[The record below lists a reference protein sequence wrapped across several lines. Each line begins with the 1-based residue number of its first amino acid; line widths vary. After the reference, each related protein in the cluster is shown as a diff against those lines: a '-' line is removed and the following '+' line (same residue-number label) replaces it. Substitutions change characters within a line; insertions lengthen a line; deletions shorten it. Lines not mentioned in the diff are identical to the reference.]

1 MVNTQPYKKQKTNK
15 PKETSM
21 DYAKAGVNIDAA
33 NSVVQHLKKNVGAT
47 HTAGVLTGIG
57 SFGALFSL
65 KEIMNEFN
73 DPVLVQSVDGV
84 GTKLKAVMAKK
95 YRNIG
100 HDIVNHCCNDI
111 LCQGAKP
118 LSFLDYYGT
127 SVLQTEVC
135 KEVLDGIIEAC
146 SLSGTALTGGELAEL
161 PGIYEKDEFDVVGA
175 ITGVAEREKIVT
187 GENIQE
193 DDAII
198 ALSSN
203 GLHTNGYSLARKV
216 LFDMCGYT
224 VGTLLP
230 GSDETVGDALLKPHL
245 NYYPTVYPLL
255 SRYNIKGMAHITG
268 GGLVENVPRV
278 LPNKLDAVFHCDT
291 ITPPPIFPLLAEKG
305 KIERK
310 EAYRTFNMGV
320 GFILILPQ
328 GEVETIL
335 KDLQSPHFTAWKIGE
350 IVAGSGSSVLS

>member
-1 MVNTQPYKKQKTNK
+1 
-15 PKETSM
+15 M

-47 HTAGVLTGIG
+47 HTRGVLTGIG

-65 KEIMNEFN
+65 KEVMQEFN

-84 GTKLKAVMAKK
+84 GTKLKVAVMAGK

-118 LSFLDYYGT
+118 LSFMDYYGT
-127 SVLQTEVC
+127 SVLNTDTC

-146 SLSGTALTGGELAEL
+146 SLSGTALIGGELAEL

-175 ITGVAEREKIVT
+175 ITGIADKNRIIT
-187 GENIQE
+187 GEHIQE
-193 DDAII
+193 GDAII

-216 LFDMCGYT
+216 LFDICGYS
-224 VGTLLP
+224 VNDPLE
-230 GSDETVGDALLKPHL
+230 ETDQTIGDALLQPHL
-245 NYYPTVYPLL
+245 NYYPAVYPLL
-255 SRYNIKGMAHITG
+255 SRYDIRGMAHITG
-268 GGLVENVPRV
+268 GGLIENVPRI
-278 LPNKLDAVFHCDT
+278 LPDNLDALFCCDT
-291 ITPPPIFPLLAEKG
+291 ISPPAIFSLIVEKG
-305 KIERK
+305 NIAKQ

-320 GFILILPQ
+320 GYILILPQ
-328 GEVETIL
+328 SEAKTLIA
-335 KDLQSPHFTAWKIGE
+335 DLHSPHFKAWQVGE
-350 IVAGSGSSVLS
+350 IVAGSGKSILQ